1 MEKPHTIKHYELTPK
16 DLRWKCDPS
25 VFDFDSTEDIDPIE
39 SIVGQDRALK
49 AIKLGVDIKSPGY
62 NIYIAGLSGTGK
74 ATTVKKMLET
84 ISSNCPSLY
93 DYTYVNNFKDVD
105 YPILLTFKVGKA
117 KEFKRDLAEAI
128 DMLKK

>member
-1 MEKPHTIKHYELTPK
+1 MENPRAAKHYELSTK

-25 VFDFDSTEDIDPIE
+25 VFDFKSTEDIEPVE
-39 SIVGQDRALK
+39 GIVGQDRALK

-74 ATTVKKMLET
+74 ASTVKKMLES
-84 ISSNCPSLY
+84 ISSNCPSLC
-93 DYTYVNNFKDVD
+93 DYSYVNNFKDVD

-117 KEFKRDLAEAI
+117 KIGRASCRERV
-128 DMLKK
+128 